1 MTYLNAIFKIVQ
13 AVTTLLFDR
22 FCVVNSVMTHTARS
36 EMAAIKGSCK
46 KVIVAFAQD
55 KLAMASCHSRIDDQ
69 KWRKYVD
76 APSLRC

>member
-1 MTYLNAIFKIVQ
+1 MFKLLPHI
-13 AVTTLLFDR
+13 TTLLFDR

-55 KLAMASCHSRIDDQ
+55 KLAMASCHASEMIKSGQ
-69 KWRKYVD
+69 
-76 APSLRC
+76 LC